1 MCELRE
7 IKADLFDIA
16 KRLKEIDERYVLYRN
31 LKLNRFEI
39 HANGALQ
46 IVVPFARL
54 DARTLELA
62 RSTRMEYVDKLVRE
76 MDEHNDRLRRAE
88 SEAKRTKILEE
99 VERTL

>member
-7 IKADLFDIA
+7 IKEDLFDIA
-16 KRLKEIDERYVLYRN
+16 RRLREIDERYVLYRN
-31 LKLNRFEI
+31 LRLNRFEI

-46 IVVPFARL
+46 IVVPFAEL

-62 RSTRMEYVDKLVRE
+62 RSTRLEYADRLMRRL
-76 MDEHNDRLRRAE
+76 DEENDRLHRAE
-88 SEAKRTKILEE
+88 SEAKRTRILEE